1 METGE
6 IAPVAGKR
14 FRRFLPPLLLL
25 IAGVAACGCGGGSSS
40 HPPPKTWTFLIYMDG
55 DNNLSSNALADILQM
70 EKTGS
75 GQYVNIIVELS
86 LPAYTAKRYRIV
98 KGGWEQLADLGQLHL
113 AASQPLTDFLQWGA
127 AAYPADNMV
136 VILWDHGFGWDKPAL
151 PLKTAPRSMFTDQS
165 NGNISLSNY
174 QVRQAVENAHIRIDL
189 LGLDES
195 EMGTMEALYE
205 FRNLAPIAITC
216 QETGFQDGWDYAA
229 LFADLAGNPGMSTD
243 DLARAVV
250 NAYRQQ
256 LENGYYLAFPNAGK
270 IFNIAAIH
278 TAHLDALAREVDA
291 LATSLTAGIADPARK
306 SATLSSITAARAT
319 VQTVVDTSGSAGVPH
334 VYVDLSDL
342 AAKLDGT
349 SRIPGIVAQT
359 VFAEYHGSAEP
370 NDHGISIVFFKL
382 PNAQQANTYDANYRN
397 WDSATGAGNH
407 GAFVNT
413 YNWDEFLKAYY
424 VAQGFLPQ

>member
-14 FRRFLPPLLLL
+14 FRRFLPALLFFVAG
-25 IAGVAACGCGGGSSS
+25 IAGCGGGSSA
-40 HPPPKTWTFLIYMDG
+40 PLPPKTWTFLIYMDG
-55 DNNLSSNALADILQM
+55 DNNLSSSALSDILQM

-86 LPAYTAKRYRIV
+86 LPNYATKRYKIV
-98 KGGWEQLADLGQLHL
+98 KGGWEQLADLGQMYL

-136 VILWDHGFGWDKPAL
+136 VILWDHGFGWDKPAP
-151 PLKTAPRSMFTDQS
+151 PLKAAPRSMFTDQS
-165 NGNISLSNY
+165 NGSISLPNY

-195 EMGTMEALYE
+195 EMGTIEALYE

-250 NAYRQQ
+250 NAYRKQ
-256 LENGYYLAFPNAGK
+256 LEDGYYPAFPAADK

-278 TAHLDALAREVDA
+278 TAHLDSLATEVDA
-291 LATSLTAGIADPARK
+291 LAASLAAGIADPARK
-306 SATLSSITAARAT
+306 SATLSSIAAARAG
-319 VQTVVDTSGSAGVPH
+319 VQQVLDTTSPH

-342 AAKLDGT
+342 AEKLDGA
-349 SRIPGIVAQT
+349 SKIPGIVAQA
-359 VFAEYHGSAEP
+359 VFAEYHGAAEP

-407 GAFVNT
+407 GAFINT
-413 YNWDEFLKAYY
+413 YGWDEFLKAYY
-424 VAQGFLPQ
+424 AAQGFPPQ